1 MNETTYMNHKKNK
14 SKNKLKNNIKK
25 NKLPQFFL
33 SILIITIIASALS
46 YYLMKKETPSKEN
59 SSAVKTDNILENKK
73 DIIKTQTDEIKT
85 FEEKTPEEYFD
96 ELNKTQDKHEKFE
109 EYTKE
114 FENIIIEKDEAADL
128 INKENEKV
136 LKKIEEIKEDKKK
149 LETIIKDNKEK
160 KEEVKEEIKEIKE
173 IKKVAPVDD
182 KNIVTKKDTFKY
194 DKNSKPKIVIL
205 IDDVS
210 TKAQKDKILSIGYTV
225 NMAFLPPTKMHKD
238 SAKIAQ
244 DLPFHM
250 IHFPMQASSAFKG
263 EEIDTLKITDSYETI
278 ENRVKQLRAWY
289 PNAIY
294 TNNHTGS
301 VFTEN
306 EEAVDKLFKALK
318 KYNFIFVDSR
328 TSAKSVIKK
337 YAAKYNMPYIVRNTF
352 IDNDRDYKSIQSQLK
367 KAIDIAKK
375 QGYAIAIGHPHNITL
390 QVLKESKHLFKD
402 VDAIY
407 MNKLP
412 YL

>member
-1 MNETTYMNHKKNK
+1 MTPKKTK
-14 SKNKLKNNIKK
+14 TKTKKKRPSRIQKNKLAKI
-25 NKLPQFFL
+25 FL
-33 SILIITIIASALS
+33 LILLIALVASTFS
-46 YYLMKKETPSKEN
+46 YFMMKKESHKASKT
-59 SSAVKTDNILENKK
+59 VKIDNILEIKK
-73 DIIKTQTDEIKT
+73 QTDENQTPKNENINTAEEIKT
-85 FEEKTPEEYFD
+85 FEDAKPNEYFD
-96 ELNKTQDKHEKFE
+96 ELAKTIDKHDKFE
-109 EYTKE
+109 EYTQE
-114 FENIIIEKDEAADL
+114 FEKEVIDKDNTEEL

-136 LKKIEEIKEDKKK
+136 LKKIEEIKEEKTKDEKIKEPLIKKDPVK
-149 LETIIKDNKEK
+149 IDEK
-160 KEEVKEEIKEIKE
+160 KII
-173 IKKVAPVDD
+173 
-182 KNIVTKKDTFKY
+182 TKKDTFIY
-194 DKNSKPKIVIL
+194 DKKNKPKLVIL

-210 TKAQKDKILSIGYTV
+210 TKAQKEKILNIGYPV
-225 NMAFLPPTKMHKD
+225 NMAFLPPTNAHKD

-263 EEIDTLKITDSYETI
+263 EEVDTLRITDSYEEI
-278 ENRVKQLRAWY
+278 EKRVKQLRLWY

-306 EEAVDKLFKALK
+306 DAAVDKLFRALK

-337 YAAKYNMPYIVRNTF
+337 YSQKYEMPYIVRNTF
-352 IDNDRDYKSIQSQLK
+352 IDNDRNYGAIQSQLK
-367 KAIDIAKK
+367 KAIDLAKK

-390 QVLKESKHLFKD
+390 QVLKESKHLLKD
-402 VDAIY
+402 VEPIF

>member
-1 MNETTYMNHKKNK
+1 MTPKKTKTKTKKKRPSRIQKNK
-14 SKNKLKNNIKK
+14 HAKI
-25 NKLPQFFL
+25 FL
-33 SILIITIIASALS
+33 LILLIALVASTFS
-46 YYLMKKETPSKEN
+46 YFMMKKESHKASKT
-59 SSAVKTDNILENKK
+59 VKIDNILEIKK
-73 DIIKTQTDEIKT
+73 QTDENQTPKNENTNTAEEIKT
-85 FEEKTPEEYFD
+85 FEDAKPNEYFD
-96 ELNKTQDKHEKFE
+96 ELAKTIDKHDKFE
-109 EYTKE
+109 EYTQE
-114 FENIIIEKDEAADL
+114 FEKEVIDKDNTEEL

-136 LKKIEEIKEDKKK
+136 LKKIEEIKEEKTKDEKIKEPLIKKDPVK
-149 LETIIKDNKEK
+149 IDEK
-160 KEEVKEEIKEIKE
+160 KII
-173 IKKVAPVDD
+173 
-182 KNIVTKKDTFKY
+182 TKKDTFIY
-194 DKNSKPKIVIL
+194 DKKNKPKLVIL

-210 TKAQKDKILSIGYTV
+210 TKAQKEKILNIGYPV
-225 NMAFLPPTKMHKD
+225 NMAFLPPTNAHKD

-263 EEIDTLKITDSYETI
+263 EEVDTLRITDSYEEI
-278 ENRVKQLRAWY
+278 EKRVKQLRLWY

-306 EEAVDKLFKALK
+306 DAAVDKLFRALK

-337 YAAKYNMPYIVRNTF
+337 YSQKYEMPYIVRNTF
-352 IDNDRDYKSIQSQLK
+352 IDNDRNYGAIQSQLK
-367 KAIDIAKK
+367 KAIDLAKK

-390 QVLKESKHLFKD
+390 QVLKESKHLLKD
-402 VDAIY
+402 VEPIF

>member
-1 MNETTYMNHKKNK
+1 MNHKKTK
-14 SKNKLKNNIKK
+14 SKTKKTNIKK
-25 NKLPQFFL
+25 NRLPQIFL
-33 SILIITIIASALS
+33 SIFIITLIASALS
-46 YYLMKKETPSKEN
+46 YFIMKKQTITS
-59 SSAVKTDNILENKK
+59 VKSDNILKTIKEKEEVIK
-73 DIIKTQTDEIKT
+73 VPTEEIKTEEAKT
-85 FEEKTPEEYFD
+85 FEEKTPKEYFD
-96 ELNKTQDKHEKFE
+96 DLNKTPDKHEKFE

-114 FENIIIEKDEAADL
+114 FEKDIIEKDETTDL
-128 INKENEKV
+128 INKENEQV

-149 LETIIKDNKEK
+149 LETIINDNKEK
-160 KEEVKEEIKEIKE
+160 KEEVKEEKKE
-173 IKKVAPVDD
+173 IKKPLPIDE

-210 TKAQKDKILSIGYTV
+210 TKAQKDKILNIGYTV

-238 SAKIAQ
+238 SAIIAQ
-244 DLPFHM
+244 NLPFHM

-263 EEIDTLKITDSYETI
+263 EEINTLKITDSYETI
-278 ENRVKQLRAWY
+278 ENRVKQLRLWY
-289 PNAIY
+289 PKAIY

-306 EEAVDKLFKALK
+306 EEAVDKLFRALK

-337 YAAKYNMPYIVRNTF
+337 YAKKYDMPYIVRNTF
-352 IDNDRDYKSIQSQLK
+352 IDNDRDYKSIQTQLK

-402 VDAIY
+402 VDAVY

>member
-1 MNETTYMNHKKNK
+1 MNHKKNK
-14 SKNKLKNNIKK
+14 SKSKKNNIKK
-25 NKLPQFFL
+25 NKLPLYFL
-33 SILIITIIASALS
+33 SLLIITIIASALS
-46 YYLMKKETPSKEN
+46 YYLMKKESPS
-59 SSAVKTDNILENKK
+59 SVKTDNILENKK
-73 DIIKTQTDEIKT
+73 EIINIPTNEIKT

-96 ELNKTQDKHEKFE
+96 ELNKIQDKHEKFE

-114 FENIIIEKDEAADL
+114 FDNIIIEKDEATEL
-128 INKENEKV
+128 INKENEEV
-136 LKKIEEIKEDKKK
+136 LKKVEEIKEDKKK
-149 LETIIKDNKEK
+149 LETIINDNKEK
-160 KEEVKEEIKEIKE
+160 EEKKEEPKEIIKEIKE
-173 IKKVAPVDD
+173 VKKVIPIDE
-182 KNIVTKKDTFKY
+182 KNIITKKDTFKY
-194 DKNSKPKIVIL
+194 NKDTKAKLVIL

-210 TKAQKDKILSIGYTV
+210 TKAQKDKILNIGYTV
-225 NMAFLPPTKMHKD
+225 NMAFLPPTKTHKD
-238 SAKIAQ
+238 SASIAQ
-244 DLPFHM
+244 NLPFYM

-263 EEIDTLKITDSYETI
+263 EEINTLKITDSYETI
-278 ENRVKQLRAWY
+278 EKRVKQLRDWY

-306 EEAVDKLFKALK
+306 EEAVDKLFRALK

-337 YAAKYNMPYIVRNTF
+337 YAKKYDMPYIVRNTF
-352 IDNDRDYKSIQSQLK
+352 IDNDRDYKSIQTQLI
-367 KAIDIAKK
+367 KAIEIAKK

-402 VDAIY
+402 VEPIY

>member
-1 MNETTYMNHKKNK
+1 MTPKKTK
-14 SKNKLKNNIKK
+14 TKTKKKRPSRIQKNKLAKI
-25 NKLPQFFL
+25 FFL
-33 SILIITIIASALS
+33 ILLIALVASTFS
-46 YYLMKKETPSKEN
+46 YFMMKKESHKASKT
-59 SSAVKTDNILENKK
+59 VKIDNILEIKK
-73 DIIKTQTDEIKT
+73 QTDENQTPKNENTNTAEEIKT
-85 FEEKTPEEYFD
+85 FEDAKPNEYFD
-96 ELNKTQDKHEKFE
+96 ELAKTIDKHDKFE
-109 EYTKE
+109 EYTQE
-114 FENIIIEKDEAADL
+114 FEKEVIDKDNTEEL

-136 LKKIEEIKEDKKK
+136 LKKIEEIKEEKTKDEK
-149 LETIIKDNKEK
+149 IKDPLIKKDPVKIDEK
-160 KEEVKEEIKEIKE
+160 KII
-173 IKKVAPVDD
+173 
-182 KNIVTKKDTFKY
+182 TKKDTFIY
-194 DKNSKPKIVIL
+194 DKKNKPKLVIL

-210 TKAQKDKILSIGYTV
+210 TKAQKEKILNIGYPV
-225 NMAFLPPTKMHKD
+225 NMAFLPPTNAHKD

-263 EEIDTLKITDSYETI
+263 EEVDTLRITDSYEEI
-278 ENRVKQLRAWY
+278 EKRVKQLRLWY

-306 EEAVDKLFKALK
+306 DAAVDKLFRALK

-337 YAAKYNMPYIVRNTF
+337 YSQKYEMPYIVRNTF
-352 IDNDRDYKSIQSQLK
+352 IDNDRNYGAIQSQLK
-367 KAIDIAKK
+367 KAIDLAKK

-390 QVLKESKHLFKD
+390 QVLKESKHLLKD
-402 VDAIY
+402 VEPIF

>member
-1 MNETTYMNHKKNK
+1 MTPKKTKTKTKKKRPTRIQKNK
-14 SKNKLKNNIKK
+14 FAKI
-25 NKLPQFFL
+25 FL
-33 SILIITIIASALS
+33 LILLIALVASTFS
-46 YYLMKKETPSKEN
+46 YFMMKKESHKASKT
-59 SSAVKTDNILENKK
+59 VKIDNILEIKK
-73 DIIKTQTDEIKT
+73 QTDENQTPKNENTNTAEEIKT
-85 FEEKTPEEYFD
+85 FEDAKPNEYFD
-96 ELNKTQDKHEKFE
+96 ELAKTIDKHDKFE
-109 EYTKE
+109 EYTQE
-114 FENIIIEKDEAADL
+114 FEKEVIDKDNTEEL

-136 LKKIEEIKEDKKK
+136 LKKIEEKKKKKTKDEKIKEPLIKKDPVK
-149 LETIIKDNKEK
+149 IDEK
-160 KEEVKEEIKEIKE
+160 KII
-173 IKKVAPVDD
+173 
-182 KNIVTKKDTFKY
+182 TKKDTFIY
-194 DKNSKPKIVIL
+194 DKKNKPKLVIL

-210 TKAQKDKILSIGYTV
+210 TKAQKEKILNIGYPV
-225 NMAFLPPTKMHKD
+225 NMAFLPPTNAHKD

-263 EEIDTLKITDSYETI
+263 EEVDTLRITDSYEEI
-278 ENRVKQLRAWY
+278 EKRVKQLRLWY

-306 EEAVDKLFKALK
+306 DAAVDKLFRALK

-337 YAAKYNMPYIVRNTF
+337 YSQKYEMPYIVRNTF
-352 IDNDRDYKSIQSQLK
+352 IDNDRNYGAIQSQLK
-367 KAIDIAKK
+367 KAIDLAKK

-390 QVLKESKHLFKD
+390 QVLKESKHLLKD
-402 VDAIY
+402 VEPIF

>member
-1 MNETTYMNHKKNK
+1 MTPKKTK
-14 SKNKLKNNIKK
+14 TKTKKKRPSRIQKNKLAKI
-25 NKLPQFFL
+25 FL
-33 SILIITIIASALS
+33 LILLIALVASTFS
-46 YYLMKKETPSKEN
+46 YFMMKKESHKASKT
-59 SSAVKTDNILENKK
+59 VKIDNILEIKK
-73 DIIKTQTDEIKT
+73 QTDENQTPKNENTNTAEEIKT
-85 FEEKTPEEYFD
+85 FEDAKPNEYFD
-96 ELNKTQDKHEKFE
+96 ELAKTIDKHDKFE
-109 EYTKE
+109 EYTQE
-114 FENIIIEKDEAADL
+114 FEKEVIDKDNTEEL

-136 LKKIEEIKEDKKK
+136 LKKIEEIKEEKTKDEK
-149 LETIIKDNKEK
+149 IKDPLIKKDPVKIDEK
-160 KEEVKEEIKEIKE
+160 KII
-173 IKKVAPVDD
+173 
-182 KNIVTKKDTFKY
+182 TKKDTFIY
-194 DKNSKPKIVIL
+194 DKKNKPKLVIL

-210 TKAQKDKILSIGYTV
+210 TKAQKEKILNIGYPV
-225 NMAFLPPTKMHKD
+225 NMAFLPPTNAHKD

-263 EEIDTLKITDSYETI
+263 EEVDTLRITDSYEEI
-278 ENRVKQLRAWY
+278 EKRVKQLRLWY

-306 EEAVDKLFKALK
+306 DAAVDKLFRALK

-337 YAAKYNMPYIVRNTF
+337 YSQKYEMPYIVRNTF
-352 IDNDRDYKSIQSQLK
+352 IDNDRDFKSIQNQLK

-375 QGYAIAIGHPHNITL
+375 QGYAIAIGHPHTVTL
-390 QVLKESKHLFKD
+390 EVLKDSKSLFKE
-402 VDAIY
+402 VEPIFI
-407 MNKLP
+407 NQLP

>member
-1 MNETTYMNHKKNK
+1 MTPKKIK
-14 SKNKLKNNIKK
+14 IKTKRKRPSRIQKNKLAKI
-25 NKLPQFFL
+25 FL
-33 SILIITIIASALS
+33 LILLIALVASTFS
-46 YYLMKKETPSKEN
+46 YFMMKKESHKASKT
-59 SSAVKTDNILENKK
+59 VKIDNILEIKK
-73 DIIKTQTDEIKT
+73 QTDENQTPKNENTNTAEEIKT
-85 FEEKTPEEYFD
+85 FEDAKPNEYFD
-96 ELNKTQDKHEKFE
+96 ELAKTIDKHDKFE
-109 EYTKE
+109 EYTQE
-114 FENIIIEKDEAADL
+114 FEKEVIDKDNTEEL

-136 LKKIEEIKEDKKK
+136 LKKIEEIKEEKTKDEKIKEPLIKKDPVK
-149 LETIIKDNKEK
+149 IDEK
-160 KEEVKEEIKEIKE
+160 KII
-173 IKKVAPVDD
+173 
-182 KNIVTKKDTFKY
+182 TKKDTFIY
-194 DKNSKPKIVIL
+194 DKKNKPKLVIL

-210 TKAQKDKILSIGYTV
+210 TKAQKEKILNIGYPV
-225 NMAFLPPTKMHKD
+225 NMAFLPPTNAHKD

-263 EEIDTLKITDSYETI
+263 EEVDTLRITDSYEEI
-278 ENRVKQLRAWY
+278 EKRVKQLRLWY

-306 EEAVDKLFKALK
+306 DAAVDKLFRALK

-337 YAAKYNMPYIVRNTF
+337 YSQKYEMPYIVRNTF
-352 IDNDRDYKSIQSQLK
+352 IDNDRNYGAIQSQLK
-367 KAIDIAKK
+367 KAIDLAKK

-390 QVLKESKHLFKD
+390 QVLKESKHLLKD
-402 VDAIY
+402 VEPIF

>member
-1 MNETTYMNHKKNK
+1 MNHKKNK
-14 SKNKLKNNIKK
+14 SKKKQTVNVQK
-25 NKLPQFFL
+25 NKLTKIFL
-33 SILIITIIASALS
+33 LIFLITMIASALS
-46 YYLMKKETPSKEN
+46 YFLLKNENNKQIAENNNILQAKKEVQKVKDFKNEILKKE
-59 SSAVKTDNILENKK
+59 E
-73 DIIKTQTDEIKT
+73 EIKI
-85 FEEKTPEEYFD
+85 FEDKKPDEYFD
-96 ELNKTQDKHEKFE
+96 ELIKPPESVEEHDKFE
-109 EYTKE
+109 EYTQE
-114 FENIIIEKDEAADL
+114 FEKEVIDKDNTEEL

-136 LKKIEEIKEDKKK
+136 LKKIEEIKDEKIKEPLIKKDPVK
-149 LETIIKDNKEK
+149 IDEK
-160 KEEVKEEIKEIKE
+160 KII
-173 IKKVAPVDD
+173 
-182 KNIVTKKDTFKY
+182 TKKDTFIY
-194 DKNSKPKIVIL
+194 DKKNKPKLVIL

-210 TKAQKDKILSIGYTV
+210 TKAQKEKILNIGYPV
-225 NMAFLPPTKMHKD
+225 NMAFLPPTNAHKD

-263 EEIDTLKITDSYETI
+263 EEVDTLRITDSYEEI
-278 ENRVKQLRAWY
+278 EKRVKQLRLWY

-306 EEAVDKLFKALK
+306 DAAVDKLFRALK

-337 YAAKYNMPYIVRNTF
+337 YSQKYEMPYIVRNTF
-352 IDNDRDYKSIQSQLK
+352 IDNDRNYGAIQSQLK
-367 KAIDIAKK
+367 KAIDLAKK

-390 QVLKESKHLFKD
+390 QVLKESKHLLKD
-402 VDAIY
+402 VEPIF